1 MRIAFDGTTLRPGR
15 TGVGY
20 YTEHLLRHLAAESPD
35 DEVVVVSN
43 RPVDLAGPL
52 PPNAWVARDASFSF
66 RLAWLQFGAPRLLD
80 ALDADVA
87 HFTNSIVPLASPVP
101 TVVTIHDMSLT
112 LYPRFHP
119 LRRVLLN
126 RPLVRLAARR
136 VGAIITVSHS
146 ARRDILRLC
155 DVAPERV
162 HVVHEAAA
170 PAFRPV
176 TDPARLDAARARY
189 GLPDRFLLYVGTI
202 EPRKNLPRLI
212 EAYGRRHRAGDL
224 PWPLVCV
231 GRYGWRSRDVEARVE
246 RLGLAGQVRFA
257 GYVPFEDLPAIYSLA
272 DVFVFP
278 SLHEGF
284 GLPVIEAMACGTPVV
299 AGDNS
304 SLAEIASGA
313 AQTVDVTDVDALGDA
328 MAGLMASPERRERL
342 ARRGLQR
349 ARQFSWRR
357 AARETLGVYG
367 RVTGRIDRAAA
378 PVPRAAL
385 ASGGL
390 GLEELASQSATST
403 EQRASWL

>member
-1 MRIAFDGTTLRPGR
+1 VRIAFDGTTLRPGR

-20 YTEHLLRHLAAESPD
+20 YTEHLLRHLAAEAPD
-35 DEVVVVSN
+35 DEVVIVSN
-43 RPVDLAGPL
+43 RPVDLSGPL
-52 PPNAWVARDASFSF
+52 PPNARVARDASFSF

-112 LYPRFHP
+112 LFPAYHP
-119 LRRVLLN
+119 VRRVLLN
-126 RPLVRLAARR
+126 RPLVGLAVRR
-136 VGAIITVSHS
+136 VDAIITVSHS
-146 ARRDILRLC
+146 ARRDILRLY

-170 PAFRPV
+170 PAFAPV
-176 TDPARLDAARARY
+176 TDRTRLAAVRARY

-212 EAYGRRHRAGDL
+212 EAYGRRYRAGDL

-231 GRYGWRSRDVEARVE
+231 GRYGWRARDVEARVA
-246 RLGLAGQVRFA
+246 RIGLADQVRFV
-257 GYVPFEDLPAIYSLA
+257 GYVPFADLPAIYSLA

-284 GLPVIEAMACGTPVV
+284 GLPVVEAMACGTPVV
-299 AGDNS
+299 AGHNS
-304 SLAEIASGA
+304 SLIEIASGA
-313 AQTVDVTDVDALGDA
+313 AETVDVTDVEALGDA
-328 MAGLMASPERRERL
+328 LAGLMASRDRRERL
-342 ARRGLQR
+342 TRRGLER

-357 AARETLGVYG
+357 AARETLGVY
-367 RVTGRIDRAAA
+367 RWVTGRTDRAPAL
-378 PVPRAAL
+378 VPRPAVAG
-385 ASGGL
+385 GGL
-390 GLEELASQSATST
+390 GLEEMAARHAAA
-403 EQRASWL
+403 EQRAPWL

>member
-112 LYPRFHP
+112 LYPRYHP

-136 VGAIITVSHS
+136 VDAIITVSHS

-155 DVAPERV
+155 DVAP
-162 HVVHEAAA
+162 
-170 PAFRPV
+170 
-176 TDPARLDAARARY
+176 
-189 GLPDRFLLYVGTI
+189 
-202 EPRKNLPRLI
+202 
-212 EAYGRRHRAGDL
+212 
-224 PWPLVCV
+224 

-246 RLGLAGQVRFA
+246 RLGLAGQVRFV

-313 AQTVDVTDVDALGDA
+313 AETVDVTDLDALGDA
-328 MAGLMASPERRERL
+328 LAGLMTSPARRERL

-357 AARETLGVYG
+357 AARETLGVY
-367 RVTGRIDRAAA
+367 RWATGRIDRAPAL
-378 PVPRAAL
+378 VPRPAM
-385 ASGGL
+385 ASGGVSL
-390 GLEELASQSATST
+390 DELAPQSAAAI
-403 EQRASWL
+403 EQRAPWL